1 VALIVLYEDRDRT
14 LSTDRLG
21 SDGQDQKRG
30 LESVFHFV
38 AIAED
43 GGTKKRGKVS
53 PGTEHTAIWPFGFV
67 SLYTIV
73 SLREASL
80 QEFAG
85 SMPATGG
92 SLPPPDPC

>member
-1 VALIVLYEDRDRT
+1 M
-14 LSTDRLG
+14 
-21 SDGQDQKRG
+21 
-30 LESVFHFV
+30 
-38 AIAED
+38 
-43 GGTKKRGKVS
+43 S

-80 QEFAG
+80 QDFAG